1 MMPILQI
8 LHRTE
13 IANVGENIP
22 SFPNERFR
30 FPAFGFWQKNEV
42 KTEEMHLFCK
52 IEVKYCKNYKNIFVS
67 FSTKALAIMAIVRFN
82 FGNIVL
88 QALHTYIQKHIN
100 TYIFGFIY
108 RCKCLTLIQNTC
120 FEVLPFLKESFTFLK
135 KIILMFN
142 LLFTWQLTHTPKNL
156 PLFWC
161 L

>member
-13 IANVGENIP
+13 IANVVENIP

-30 FPAFGFWQKNEV
+30 FPALGFWQKNEV

-82 FGNIVL
+82 FGNII
-88 QALHTYIQKHIN
+88 HTNVHSETHEYIYIWFHI
-100 TYIFGFIY
+100 
-108 RCKCLTLIQNTC
+108 RCKRLTLIQNTC
-120 FEVLPFLKESFTFLK
+120 FKVLPFLKESFTF
-135 KIILMFN
+135 
-142 LLFTWQLTHTPKNL
+142 
-156 PLFWC
+156 
-161 L
+161 

>member
-1 MMPILQI
+1 MKDLDFPLSVFDK
-8 LHRTE
+8 RTKWRLKRCICFAKLKSN
-13 IANVGENIP
+13 IA
-22 SFPNERFR
+22 
-30 FPAFGFWQKNEV
+30 
-42 KTEEMHLFCK
+42 
-52 IEVKYCKNYKNIFVS
+52 KNYKNIFVS

-82 FGNIVL
+82 FGNIV
-88 QALHTYIQKHIN
+88 HTNVHSETHEYIHIWFR
-100 TYIFGFIY
+100 I

>member
-8 LHRTE
+8 LHRKE
-13 IANVGENIP
+13 IANVGENFS

-52 IEVKYCKNYKNIFVS
+52 IEVKYCKNYKNIFVI

-88 QALHTYIQKHIN
+88 QALYIHS
-100 TYIFGFIY
+100 
-108 RCKCLTLIQNTC
+108 
-120 FEVLPFLKESFTFLK
+120 E
-135 KIILMFN
+135 
-142 LLFTWQLTHTPKNL
+142 THEYM
-156 PLFWC
+156 
-161 L
+161 